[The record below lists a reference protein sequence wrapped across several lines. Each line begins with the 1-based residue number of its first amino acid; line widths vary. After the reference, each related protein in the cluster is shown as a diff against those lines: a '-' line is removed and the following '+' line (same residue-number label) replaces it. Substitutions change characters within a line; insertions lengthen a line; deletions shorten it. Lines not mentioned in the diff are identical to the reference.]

1 MEVYILTSFLM
12 KLVICPL
19 TVFIASYILP
29 NVNYQ
34 TLYQPIIVGLVL
46 AGTGVLMEY
55 FFLKEGNLWLS
66 TGMDFVASV
75 LIVYFVSLF
84 FVGSLVTLFGAILTG
99 FLLAVIEHFTHRW
112 LIQTGKTQKSPA

>member
-1 MEVYILTSFLM
+1 M

-19 TVFIASYILP
+19 TVIIAAFLLP
-29 NVNYQ
+29 NVNFAN
-34 TLYQPIIVGLVL
+34 LFQPIIVGLVL
-46 AGTGVLMEY
+46 AGAGVMMEY
-55 FFLKEGNLWLS
+55 FFLKEGTLWLS

-84 FVGSLVTLFGAILTG
+84 FVGALVTFFGAILTG
-99 FLLAVIEHFTHRW
+99 LLLAVTEYFTHRW